1 MKTNA
6 TVEILNWQNGELT
19 LKLIG
24 EIDIKQMENYIRHR
38 KDLYRKEM
46 DCRYYSDKEYIA
58 PPIELLLSDKY
69 KKRTTGKNSQ
79 NTKLHALVRAIA
91 NATGNN
97 FEMVKYV
104 IKEKAMYEMNYP
116 EMRDENGEVVWNTL
130 FNRPFPQS
138 EADCNTQE
146 ESLLI
151 ETAYRLAAEEGI
163 FLE

>member
-6 TVEILNWQNGELT
+6 TVKLLKWQNGELT

-24 EIDIKQMENYIRHR
+24 EIDIKQMEVYLQHR
-38 KDLYRKEM
+38 RELYNRNVKLNKKP
-46 DCRYYSDKEYIA
+46 YGY

-79 NTKLHALVRAIA
+79 NTKLHGLIRAIA
-91 NATGNN
+91 NATGNDPA
-97 FEMVKYV
+97 MVKYA

-116 EMRDENGEVVWNTL
+116 AMKDENGDVVWNIL

-163 FLE
+163 YLE

>member
-1 MKTNA
+1 MKTDA
-6 TVEILNWQNGELT
+6 TVEIIKWQNGELT
-19 LKLIG
+19 LKLTG
-24 EIDIKQMENYIRHR
+24 DIDIKQMEAYIQHR

-46 DCRYYSDKEYIA
+46 DYRYSVGKKYIA

-79 NTKLHALVRAIA
+79 NTKLHGLIRAIA
-91 NATGNN
+91 NTTGND
-97 FEMVKYV
+97 FAMVKYA

-116 EMRDENGEVVWNTL
+116 SMKDENGEVVWNVL

-163 FLE
+163 YLE